1 MDWAAG
7 GRVWSLAYLAGVA
20 CLEETRS
27 AIEHCLAVSAWSQ
40 LDRGYVGAYQWAL
53 QPC

>member
-1 MDWAAG
+1 MDWTAG
-7 GRVWSLAYLAGVA
+7 GRVWWLAYLAGVA

-27 AIEHCLAVSAWSQ
+27 AIEHCLTVSALSQ
-40 LDRGYVGAYQWAL
+40 LNRGCVDAYQWAL